1 MAVLDKASTTPARD
15 RLLALLGASG
25 GLALLILSYF
35 AVPRFKRSAAN
46 LGIELPTLTRL
57 LFDYYPATWLIPP
70 LLVLITWHCW
80 PSAKRRG
87 LAACLSGI
95 CGAVLV
101 HLVALAAVQM
111 AVYQAAA
118 AI

>member
-1 MAVLDKASTTPARD
+1 MFNGLTTPAKE
-15 RLLALLGASG
+15 RLLASLGALG
-25 GLALLILSYF
+25 GIVFGILSYL
-35 AVPRFKRSAAN
+35 AVPRFKRSAAD
-46 LGIELPTLTRL
+46 LGFELPAFTRL
-57 LFDYYPATWLIPP
+57 LFDYYPATWVIPP
-70 LLVLITWHCW
+70 LLVLISWYSW
-80 PSAKRRG
+80 PTAKRRA

-101 HLVALAAVQM
+101 HLVAVVTMQM